1 MAEKLNLARIKKYG
15 QTFEISVD
23 PDLALQFKEGDI
35 NDIREVLHS
44 EQIYDDAKKG
54 NVTPPAKLKEVF
66 KTDDPLKVAEII
78 IKEGEIQSS
87 SEHRSKE
94 REQKL
99 NKLIG
104 MIHKMGIDPTNNL
117 PHPAH
122 RIEAALEEAKFRLD
136 EHKTVEE
143 QLDGALSKLR
153 PIIPIKIEQRILI
166 ITIPATHAGKA
177 NGIIRGNCKILNEDW
192 RNDGSWSVKIEIPA
206 GFQEE
211 LMDKLNAVTHG
222 DVEIDVLKD

>member
-1 MAEKLNLARIKKYG
+1 MADKLNLARIKKFG
-15 QTFEISVD
+15 QSFEISID
-23 PDLALQFKEGDI
+23 PDAALKFKDGDI
-35 NDIREVLHS
+35 SDIREVLHS
-44 EQIYDDAKKG
+44 EQIYDNAKTG
-54 NVTPPAKLKEVF
+54 SVTPPAKLIEVF

-78 IKEGEIQSS
+78 IKEGEVQST

-99 NKLIG
+99 NQLVG

-136 EHKTVEE
+136 EHKTAEE
-143 QLDGALSKLR
+143 QFEDALSKIR
-153 PIIPIKIEQRILI
+153 PIIPIKIEQRTLV
-166 ITIPATHAGKA
+166 ITIPGTHVGKA

-192 RNDGSWSVKIEIPA
+192 RQDGSWAVKVEIPA

-211 LMDKLNAVTHG
+211 LMEKLNGITHG
-222 DVEIDVLKD
+222 EVQLEVMED